1 MCILPAKRISVV
13 AQPPGRMS
21 LVISMAY
28 LTTYR
33 LTRELAHSALPD
45 APTVSLQEQSRGRL
59 RRGTSQALHRLADR
73 F

>member
-1 MCILPAKRISVV
+1 
-13 AQPPGRMS
+13 MS

-45 APTVSLQEQSRGRL
+45 APTISPQERPRGRV
-59 RRGTSQALHRLADR
+59 RRGTAQALHRLADR
-73 F
+73 L

>member
-1 MCILPAKRISVV
+1 
-13 AQPPGRMS
+13 MS

-45 APTVSLQEQSRGRL
+45 APTLSPQEPRPRRL
-59 RRGTSQALHRLADR
+59 RRGTAQALYRLADR
-73 F
+73 L